1 MTLASF
7 QPVPSRVCA
16 ASDTTYVLG
25 ALRHN
30 LMCAASGNVLPRRT
44 TLEPRASLRLVDRHR
59 LAASTY
65 VSTVAQPRASTVLTL
80 VSRAVCIL
88 LTHKSP
94 LPLHAQPPPLLGQWG
109 PTFLATGTCN
119 PCGVIFGHSPGVARW
134 FSVLAAMGTRVA
146 GGTSMCLDLR

>member
-1 MTLASF
+1 M
-7 QPVPSRVCA
+7 
-16 ASDTTYVLG
+16 YVLG

-65 VSTVAQPRASTVLTL
+65 VSTVAQPRADTVLTL

-88 LTHKSP
+88 LTQIDS
-94 LPLHAQPPPLLGQWG
+94 
-109 PTFLATGTCN
+109 
-119 PCGVIFGHSPGVARW
+119 RY
-134 FSVLAAMGTRVA
+134 RVP
-146 GGTSMCLDLR
+146 